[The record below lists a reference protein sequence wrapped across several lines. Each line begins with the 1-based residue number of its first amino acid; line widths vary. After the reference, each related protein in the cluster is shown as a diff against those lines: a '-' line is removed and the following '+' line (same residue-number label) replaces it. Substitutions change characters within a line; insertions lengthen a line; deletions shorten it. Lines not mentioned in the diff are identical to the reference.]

1 MPGVCM
7 SEKRNKQDYTIF
19 TKTIYIM
26 RNWFSCGTTDVLEF
40 KHLVVHR
47 FHKEWRVFVH
57 DSPQC

>member
-26 RNWFSCGTTDVLEF
+26 RNWFPCGTTDVLEF
-40 KHLVVHR
+40 KHFGCTQVSQ
-47 FHKEWRVFVH
+47 RVEGI
-57 DSPQC
+57 CA